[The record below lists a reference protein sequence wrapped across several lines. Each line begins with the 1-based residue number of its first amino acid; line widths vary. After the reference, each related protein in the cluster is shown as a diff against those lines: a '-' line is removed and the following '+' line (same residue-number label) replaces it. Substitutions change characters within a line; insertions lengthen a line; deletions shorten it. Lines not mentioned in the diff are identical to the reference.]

1 MYRSCLMSCLNK
13 LRLRKIGNEK
23 KIGWEPGLAS
33 SLPSKIQFLAIA
45 VKTYA
50 KAGIKILWS
59 CPLLLHFYAKY
70 FIIDYR

>member
-33 SLPSKIQFLAIA
+33 SLPSKI
-45 VKTYA
+45 
-50 KAGIKILWS
+50 
-59 CPLLLHFYAKY
+59 
-70 FIIDYR
+70 